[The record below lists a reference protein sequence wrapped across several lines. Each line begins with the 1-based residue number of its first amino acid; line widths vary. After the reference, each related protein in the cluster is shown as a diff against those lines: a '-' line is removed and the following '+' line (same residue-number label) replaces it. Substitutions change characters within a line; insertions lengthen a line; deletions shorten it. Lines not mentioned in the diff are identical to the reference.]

1 MPEAAAGIR
10 ARRIRDRLVSVLL
23 YAAAAA
29 SLLPLVLVLAEVV
42 RMGLPA
48 WSVAFFTRLPAAVGE
63 TGGGIANAIG
73 GTALL
78 VLMALALGAPLGVLA
93 GIHLS
98 EFAGSS
104 RQGWAARVA
113 GAVRVTGDVLA
124 GVPTVVVGIVVYAAV
139 VVPMHHF
146 SALAGSLALAVVL
159 VPTVVR
165 VSEDMLRMVPGDL
178 REAALALGVPRW
190 RVVVTVALRAAL
202 PGILSGVALG
212 TARVAGETAPLL
224 FTAFGNPNASF
235 DPLQPVAALPLQIY
249 LYAISPYAGL
259 RQQAWGAALLLILLV
274 ALANGLTRRLG
285 RGRKVV

>member
-1 MPEAAAGIR
+1 MPETAAEIHGRLFWDRVMTALLSAAVAAA
-10 ARRIRDRLVSVLL
+10 
-23 YAAAAA
+23 
-29 SLLPLVLVLAEVV
+29 LLPLLLVLSEVV
-42 RMGLPA
+42 RKGLPA
-48 WSVAFFTRLPAAVGE
+48 WNTAFFTRLPAAVGE

-78 VLMALALGAPLGVLA
+78 VLMAVALGAPLGILA

-98 EFAGSS
+98 EFAGSTP
-104 RQGWAARVA
+104 RGLATRVA
-113 GAVRVTGDVLA
+113 DVVRVTGDVLA
-124 GVPTVVVGIVVYAAV
+124 GMPTVVIGIVVYAAL
-139 VVPMHHF
+139 VVPMHRF
-146 SALAGSLALAVVL
+146 SALSGSVALAVIL

-178 REAALALGVPRW
+178 REAALALGVPHW
-190 RVVVTVALRAAL
+190 RVIVTVALRAAL
-202 PGILSGVALG
+202 PGILTGLALG
-212 TARVAGETAPLL
+212 TARIAGETAPLL
-224 FTAFGNPNASF
+224 FTAFGNPNGSF